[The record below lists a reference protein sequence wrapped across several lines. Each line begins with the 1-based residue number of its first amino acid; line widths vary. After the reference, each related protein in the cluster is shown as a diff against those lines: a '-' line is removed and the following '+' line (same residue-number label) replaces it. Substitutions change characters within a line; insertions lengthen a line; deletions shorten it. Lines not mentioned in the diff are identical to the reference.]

1 MWRYKASIT
10 VFFLSLLAWYPVLSQ
25 RSELARWDSIVEA
38 KNYRNTLKLSP
49 LHGFDFYPSFQVAYE
64 RRLTKRFSMQ
74 TDVGFVIERS
84 TNNLRYQNIH
94 GFKLN
99 VEGRFYFIKAT
110 YIGMEAYTTAV
121 DFDRQATVNGCFDL
135 DCQMQYSRTY
145 NFGVKYRESGFSWK
159 VGHNIGL
166 FERDHLILDVSYGL
180 DLRFINYIKP
190 IDDTSSSGFFWV
202 SVTKDERK
210 RREVSP
216 AVGFRLGY
224 RFR

>member
-1 MWRYKASIT
+1 MI
-10 VFFLSLLAWYPVLSQ
+10 
-25 RSELARWDSIVEA
+25 EL
-38 KNYRNTLKLSP
+38 
-49 LHGFDFYPSFQVAYE
+49 
-64 RRLTKRFSMQ
+64 
-74 TDVGFVIERS
+74 S

-121 DFDRQATVNGCFDL
+121 DFDRQATVNSCFDL